1 MNSEEIMRAAGGKP
15 LEAEA
20 GEEQKRI
27 MRELEARL
35 HGLAMRELQADIHNT
50 KALIKGLRVDIDR
63 SIKNTQALAALL
75 NRGDGGRNVALA
87 ITHLEDAK
95 MRLGLALG
103 DLGHKL
109 PEEYRDEA
117 K

>member
-1 MNSEEIMRAAGGKP
+1 MSHTEEELRAAGFKP
-15 LEAEA
+15 PEAFTQT
-20 GEEQKRI
+20 EEQERTK
-27 MRELEARL
+27 RELEARL
-35 HGLAMRELQADIHNT
+35 HGLSVEMSAHNT
-50 KALIKGLRVDIDR
+50 KATIKSLRVDIDR
-63 SIKNTQALAALL
+63 SIKNAQALAALL
-75 NRGDGGRNVALA
+75 NRGDGGRNVALT

-117 K
+117 

>member
-1 MNSEEIMRAAGGKP
+1 LEDKVNPEITVGQSNDP
-15 LEAEA
+15 N
-20 GEEQKRI
+20 
-27 MRELEARL
+27 
-35 HGLAMRELQADIHNT
+35 DT
-50 KALIKGLRVDIDR
+50 KVYIKSLRTDIDR
-63 SIKNTQALAALL
+63 SIKHAHFLAASL
-75 NRGDGGRNVALA
+75 NRGDGARNVALC

-117 K
+117 